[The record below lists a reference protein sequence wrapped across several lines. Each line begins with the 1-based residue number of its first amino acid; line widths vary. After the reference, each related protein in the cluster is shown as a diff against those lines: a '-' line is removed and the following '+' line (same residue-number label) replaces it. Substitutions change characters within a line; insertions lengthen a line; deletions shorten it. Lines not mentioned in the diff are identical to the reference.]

1 MNLKEFFSLKANKS
15 LWLNL
20 LAMVIVV
27 VAILFATL
35 KGLDV
40 YTHHGDSVMVPDL
53 KGMSVAQATQ
63 TLRNSKLQGIV
74 VDSSYVKDQPAG
86 IILELKPAVG
96 EKVKEGRTIYLTI
109 NTLNIPL
116 REVPDLADNS
126 SLREAQAKVL
136 AAGFRLDEVEYISGE
151 RDWVY
156 GVKYQGRPLIAGDK
170 APQGA
175 ALTLMVGNGE
185 ADTLELDSLTDTDAE
200 QAADSTGRVDDSWF

>member
-1 MNLKEFFSLKANKS
+1 MNLKEFFSLKANKR

-20 LAMVIVV
+20 LAMAIVV

-40 YTHHGDSVMVPDL
+40 YTHHGEAVQVPDI
-53 KGMSVAQATQ
+53 KGLTVTEAMQALQ
-63 TLRNSKLQGIV
+63 RSKLVGMV
-74 VDSSYVKDQPAG
+74 ADSSYVKDQPAG

-96 EKVKEGRTIYLTI
+96 EKVKEGRTVYLTI

-116 REVPDLADNS
+116 RPVPDLADNS

-136 AAGFRLDEVEYISGE
+136 AAGFRLDEIEFIAGE
-151 RDWVY
+151 KDWVY

-185 ADTLELDSLTDTDAE
+185 ADTLELDSLTNAE
-200 QAADSTGRVDDSWF
+200 QMTDSTGQADDSWF